1 MKKADATWKYI
12 GIGTAILVV
21 IILIPVLLNYVLLC
35 NTPRG
40 EVIGEENGPTTWLG
54 FWGTYIGAIA
64 TAIIAGVSYYQ
75 SKKESQRTS
84 LRNQIEQERSLYKN
98 LESLIEKEVV
108 VHSVSR
114 IYELAYSNTDNE
126 YNILLSNIKTD
137 LHYASLHCVT
147 FHDVIINGEYMN
159 FGNKLRELNLKVFDV
174 VNAIS
179 TNRYENK
186 NEDNKEL
193 YEQILSQSVVEIE
206 DISNNLVHLGYK
218 VLMAQ
223 NDKIVKLESKLQ
235 NS

>member
-1 MKKADATWKYI
+1 MKKADTTWKHI

-21 IILIPVLLNYVLLC
+21 IILIPVLLNYILLC

-64 TAIIAGVSYYQ
+64 TVIIAGVSYYQ

-114 IYELAYSNTDNE
+114 IYELIDTFSKSIIE
-126 YNILLSNIKTD
+126 YRVLLSRLKTD
-137 LHYASLHCVT
+137 LHCSSLHCVT
-147 FHDVIINGEYMN
+147 FHDVITNSEYMD
-159 FGNKLRELNLKVFDV
+159 FGNKLSRLNLKVFDMV
-174 VNAIS
+174 SAMDADRIE
-179 TNRYENK
+179 YNK
-186 NEDNKEL
+186 RDL
-193 YEQILSQSVVEIE
+193 DEIE
-206 DISNNLVHLGYK
+206 NESNNLVHLGYK